1 VMLWWSDVV
10 RMCTC
15 AEKERKENDI
25 QRAAS
30 FSLVA
35 MSRPTDFFIGLEFAG

>member
-1 VMLWWSDVV
+1 MDSSVYVV
-10 RMCTC
+10 C
-15 AEKERKENDI
+15 EKERKENDI